1 MGLDN
6 NDAKQRLREKL
17 QQRKAGKATTEAPIK
32 TETDEMSA
40 FADEMLNEAMGSVL
54 GDESYDSTDDS
65 DDFSIPE
72 EDAYEFEMSDPPR
85 QPSYQ
90 SDKDGNIKINN
101 PTQTQKNNM
110 YRITPDRTAVPEP
123 RGAFAKHRRKL
134 WENHNGISFSNKESF
149 RQLLEAGVKA
159 LIGLGKVT
167 SASDIRKIAIEDGII
182 RFHKFEIDPSNML
195 SPELGNTVYDLIEFK
210 TLFKMFPLLNH
221 LRLDSEATDI
231 FTIKYG
237 DDTNAIFQEVFMKQA
252 KNLQIL
258 ELNGGKTKITRSGFD
273 ANSVNKA
280 LKTSRMRSE
289 LDQISD
295 GLNPKKD
302 RMTKTQKHRAYQ
314 RSKSMKEHNWGAVK
328 EFGINMFKNIGTVS
342 TYAALAATF
351 LTGHFILAG
360 LIYSGLQS
368 AKEMKSNSNKN

>member
-1 MGLDN
+1 MELDREAIRQKFMRQVQEKN
-6 NDAKQRLREKL
+6 NSKQAETSPSQNVDSDAEIL
-17 QQRKAGKATTEAPIK
+17 
-32 TETDEMSA
+32 DDVM
-40 FADEMLNEAMGSVL
+40 NEIGFGS
-54 GDESYDSTDDS
+54 DDS
-65 DDFSIPE
+65 YIEDE
-72 EDAYEFEMSDPPR
+72 EDEFDIPDEAFEFEMSDPPR

-123 RGAFAKHRRKL
+123 RGSFAKHRRKL

-149 RQLLEAGVKA
+149 RQLLEAGVKS

-221 LRLDSEATDI
+221 LRLDSEATDV

-273 ANSVNKA
+273 ANSVNKT

-302 RMTKTQKHRAYQ
+302 RMTKIQKHRAYQ
-314 RSKSMKEHNWGAVK
+314 RSKSLKEHNWGAVK

-368 AKEMKSNSNKN
+368 AKEMKSNSGKK